1 MLSYIANKPESE
13 YIEQVC
19 RDLNITILSQAGK
32 VDFLKYIKETKV
44 NFKLIKYI
52 IIDLKSIKGTEEKQ
66 LEDILSFNE
75 LYPNIRIIIL
85 ASGYSEQN
93 LVLTTLY
100 EKGLYNIVNEKDV
113 FEKLKKS
120 LSIEGISKRD
130 AKKFKRVQETK
141 INKYNKL
148 KEKILQVKQTKYERE
163 PQAQVNTSVYFF
175 TFFIK
180 AITKLL
186 ELIGVII
193 IFTLTSLGLTILF
206 NEPLRNMMFEIFK

>member
-1 MLSYIANKPESE
+1 MLSYIASKPESD

-19 RDLNITILSQAGK
+19 KDLNITILSQAGK

-44 NFKLIKYI
+44 NFKLIKYL
-52 IIDLKSIKGTEEKQ
+52 IIDLKSLKGTEEKQ
-66 LEDILSFNE
+66 LEDILNFNE

-93 LVLTTLY
+93 LILTALY
-100 EKGLYNIVNEKDV
+100 EKGLYNIINEKDV
-113 FEKLKKS
+113 IEKLKKS

-130 AKKFKRVQETK
+130 AKKFKRIQETK
-141 INKYNKL
+141 INKYSKL
-148 KEKILQVKQTKYERE
+148 KEKILQVKQIKYKRE
-163 PQAQVNTSVYFF
+163 PQAQVGTSVYFF
-175 TFFIK
+175 TLFIK

-186 ELIGVII
+186 EVIGAII
-193 IFTLTSLGLTILF
+193 IFALTSLGLTILF